1 MLHELFTFHDSER
14 VEAAGQKERRAD
26 GLFKVFVCFFFT
38 FSGNP
43 KTTGPQ
49 RHIRAAT
56 LIVSSIVK
64 DKQRPE

>member
-1 MLHELFTFHDSER
+1 MLRELFTFHDSER

-26 GLFKVFVCFFFT
+26 GLFEGFFVLFFFLL

-49 RHIRAAT
+49 QHIRTAT
-56 LIVSSIVK
+56 LIV
-64 DKQRPE
+64 